1 MWNLLP
7 LEHDAAWAPPEAGTA
22 APGAPAAVLSV
33 RFLDEQARGR
43 GEPRRFSSVSHWNK
57 LLKGALVRH
66 ILATGADEPEALAA
80 FAHPQGYRY
89 DPSLTEQAKDRTVV
103 SMVRPSP

>member
-1 MWNLLP
+1 M
-7 LEHDAAWAPPEAGTA
+7 AAAPP
-22 APGAPAAVLSV
+22 PHNLPA
-33 RFLDEQARGR
+33 RITDFI
-43 GEPRRFSSVSHWNK
+43 SSVSHWNK